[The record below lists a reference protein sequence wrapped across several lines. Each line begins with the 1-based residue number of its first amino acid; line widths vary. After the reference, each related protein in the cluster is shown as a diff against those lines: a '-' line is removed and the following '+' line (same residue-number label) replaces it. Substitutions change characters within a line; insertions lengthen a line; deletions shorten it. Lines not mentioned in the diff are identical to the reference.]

1 MCPLL
6 STLQEHTKHV
16 EYLHENEMV
25 VITRAGY
32 VVSSLDME
40 SPKARDPSIVKLE
53 LSLEA
58 IEKGGYKHFMLKVRR
73 EQRSNRED

>member
-1 MCPLL
+1 MP
-6 STLQEHTKHV
+6 LQEHTKHV

-58 IEKGGYKHFMLKVRR
+58 IEKGGYKHFMLKVSCTPALPISFYAAIR
-73 EQRSNRED
+73 